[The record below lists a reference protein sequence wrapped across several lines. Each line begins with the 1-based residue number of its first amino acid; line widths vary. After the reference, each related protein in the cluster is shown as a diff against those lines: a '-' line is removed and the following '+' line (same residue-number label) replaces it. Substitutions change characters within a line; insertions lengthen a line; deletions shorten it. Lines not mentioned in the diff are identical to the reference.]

1 MCRARGVAR
10 ARARRRAMTPATR
23 EVARVPAPTR
33 AALDACRDA
42 RWRATFAAHGFR
54 AVALE
59 VPEDFIR
66 YVLADGVVTRE
77 TDAAMPRRV
86 AQDAFDA
93 AESAARFARARA
105 TTTTMEEEEAEDA
118 SARDGARRATFAAFE
133 RAIEDAI
140 EALGGEVAPKFAWSA
155 PKDAAWVAAG
165 NTMKCRNADEVVL
178 LLKASDAVAHDL
190 TEAYGACEDYARG
203 DGSEESEEDR
213 AVREHAASVLTLRE
227 WYDLNPSME
236 FRCFVKN
243 RNLVAASQRHV
254 NDFYEFL
261 VRDKDAIE
269 DAIALFWESNVSC
282 TSWHDDQVDYVFDVY
297 VTPKTKK
304 VKIIDFN
311 VWGGTT
317 LPLLFEWHELEAMNR
332 DRAEGDDAR
341 GYADEIEFRII
352 ESQGHIRPG
361 LQLGVPFDLYDT
373 SEGGAISE
381 FLEEQRRRQEQESRA
396 SP

>member
-1 MCRARGVAR
+1 
-10 ARARRRAMTPATR
+10 MTPATR
-23 EVARVPAPTR
+23 EVARDPAPTR

-66 YVLADGVVTRE
+66 YVLADGVVARE
-77 TDAAMPRRV
+77 TDAAMPQRV

-93 AESAARFARARA
+93 VESAERFARACA
-105 TTTTMEEEEAEDA
+105 TTTKTDDDDEEEDA

-190 TEAYGACEDYARG
+190 TEAYGACADYVRD
-203 DGSEESEEDR
+203 DGNEREEDR
-213 AVREHAASVLTLRE
+213 AVREHVTSVLTLRE

-243 RNLVAASQRHV
+243 KNLVAASQRYV

-261 VRDKDAIE
+261 VRDKDVIE
-269 DAIALFWESNVSC
+269 DAIALFWETHISS
-282 TSWHDDQVDYVFDVY
+282 TSWHENQVDYVFDVY

-332 DRAEGDDAR
+332 DCAEGDDVR
-341 GYADEIEFRII
+341 GYADEIDFRII

-381 FLEEQRRRQEQESRA
+381 FLEEQRRQQAQENR
-396 SP
+396 